1 MLGSVAGKLPAY
13 SHFAQAIRGGN
24 GETVI
29 TNLVPSLDALIV
41 AQAFT
46 EESRPFL
53 LIVEEASEAERL
65 YDDLARLIDE
75 SQLALFSEGAHASIL
90 KRERQKRTQTAE
102 ATAQLLE
109 AIERLAHSTEPLITI
124 ADAESLGTRLPLKKD
139 FAGESL
145 TIQTRSDAGFD
156 VLIKWL
162 DAHHFD
168 RKQFVESAGDF
179 AVRGGIID
187 VFPYTETLP
196 IRIEFFG
203 DTIESMREFDAISQR
218 SIAGRSELVL
228 VPNILTESET
238 SSANPA
244 EATIFDYLAA
254 ETVAVSFEP
263 DRIAAKMEEA
273 GVPVEILNALQNFTR
288 FSIQAFPA
296 SKENVVDFGS
306 RSQPSFNANLKLIR
320 KNLQGLSRDGF
331 RTILM
336 SESKDLTKRLKDLM
350 DEGDEGI
357 EPPNDDTS
365 EAVNDDESTVT
376 QTPALKKTGISF
388 IEPAL
393 AFGFQIPESHLAI
406 YTEHELFGRRRERG
420 ASARKKAART
430 KGISLRELRALKRGD
445 LLVHEDKGIGK
456 FMGLETIVVG
466 GKKQEVLRLV
476 YRDNDVLFVN
486 LDYIGRLSKYSAGE
500 TVGDPKLSKLGSAEW
515 QRAKDRTKKRL
526 KDIARNLIQLYAKR
540 KQAEGFAFS
549 PDDIIQREME
559 AAFLYDDT
567 PDQAKATEDL
577 KKDMQSGHP
586 MDRLVCGDVGYG
598 KTEVAM
604 RAAMKAVLDKKQVA
618 VLVPTTILAEQ
629 HFRTFSDRLDRFG
642 VRCASLSRFRSHKEQ
657 TAILKDLAEGKIDI
671 LIGTHRI
678 LSKDIIFKDLGLLI
692 IDEEHRFG
700 VAAKEKLR
708 ELRANVDTLTLT
720 ATPIPRTL
728 NFSLLGARDLSIM
741 ETPPR
746 NRLPIMTEVVPGFD
760 ENAIG
765 EALKREL
772 ARGGQIYAITDR
784 VNDIELFMNK
794 LREVAPRAR
803 VGLVHGQMP
812 PTSIEKAM
820 KSFLERKIDILVATK
835 IVESG
840 LDVPNA
846 NTIIINRAQNFGL
859 AELYQL
865 RGRVGRSN
873 EQAYCYLIAPPVNQ
887 LTPDALRRL
896 EAMEEFSELGAG
908 FQLAMR
914 DLEIR
919 GAGNLLGAEQSGFI
933 SEIGFDL
940 YQKTVEEAVD
950 ELKREEFQELFK
962 DEIASDKRSA
972 FGRKRLTGEGEV
984 TVSLGS
990 DALIPEKYIEDDA
1003 ERFGFYQRLANAS
1016 TDDAVEEI
1024 SKEMRDRFGPLPDEA
1039 VALLHVSKVRER
1051 AKLLG
1056 ARNVS
1061 FEEPT
1066 RTLRILMPKES
1077 ESFYYQ
1083 NTFPKILDRF
1093 GLIGQQNIRLVSE
1106 AKALRLIV
1114 RIKAKEDGEDRMR
1127 EIEDVLAK
1135 LTPDEQHVA
1144 NAATAQTATA

>member
-1 MLGSVAGKLPAY
+1 M
-13 SHFAQAIRGGN
+13 
-24 GETVI
+24 GEI
-29 TNLVPSLDALIV
+29 ILTNLVPSLDALLV
-41 AQAFT
+41 AHAFT
-46 EESRPFL
+46 SESRPFL
-53 LIVEEASEAERL
+53 VLVEEAAEAERL
-65 YDDLARLIDE
+65 YDDLARLVEEDK
-75 SQLALFSEGAHASIL
+75 LALFSEGAHASIL
-90 KRERQKRTQTAE
+90 KRERQKRAQTAE

-109 AIERLAHSTEPLITI
+109 AIERLAHTTTPLITV
-124 ADAESLGTRLPLKKD
+124 ADAESLGTRLPRKQD
-139 FAGESL
+139 FAKESL
-145 TIQTRSDAGFD
+145 PLAVTNEAGFERL
-156 VLIKWL
+156 VRWL
-162 DAHHFD
+162 ETHHFQH
-168 RKQFVESAGDF
+168 KPFVESAGDF
-179 AVRGGIID
+179 AVRGGIVD
-187 VFPYTETLP
+187 VFPFTETLP

-218 SIAGRSELVL
+218 SIAGRNELVL

-238 SSANPA
+238 NGD
-244 EATIFDYLAA
+244 ATIFDYLSN
-254 ETVAVSFEP
+254 ETVALTIEP
-263 DRIAAKMEEA
+263 ERVRAKMEEC
-273 GVPVEILNALQNFTR
+273 GVSVEIMDSLLRFTR
-288 FSIQAFPA
+288 CSLKAFPQGN
-296 SKENVVDFGS
+296 ENAIDFGS
-306 RSQPSFNANLKLIR
+306 RTQPSFNANLKLIR
-320 KNLQGLSRDGF
+320 KDIQKLSRDGY

-336 SESKDLTKRLKDLM
+336 SESKDLTKRLSDLL
-350 DEGDEGI
+350 DEEENTTPQPPPLSEEG
-357 EPPNDDTS
+357 EF
-365 EAVNDDESTVT
+365 VR
-376 QTPALKKTGISF
+376 F
-388 IEPAL
+388 IEPSL
-393 AFGFQIPESHLAI
+393 AFGFQIPNEHVAI

-456 FMGLETIVVG
+456 FMGLETIVAV
-466 GKKQEVLRLV
+466 GKKQEVVRLV

-486 LDYIGRLSKYSAGE
+486 LDYINRLSKYSAGE
-500 TVGDPKLSKLGSAEW
+500 TVQEPKLSKLGSAEW
-515 QRAKDRTKKRL
+515 QRAKEKTKRRL

-540 KQAEGFAFS
+540 KKAEGFAFS
-549 PDDIIQREME
+549 ADDIIQREME

-567 PDQAKATEDL
+567 PDQAKATEDT
-577 KKDMQSGHP
+577 KRDMQSGHP
-586 MDRLVCGDVGYG
+586 MDRLICGDVGYG

-604 RAAMKAVLDKKQVA
+604 RAVMKAVLDKKQAA

-642 VRCASLSRFRSHKEQ
+642 VRSASLSRFRSQKEQ
-657 TAILKDLAEGKIDI
+657 TAILKDLADGKIDV

-678 LSKDIIFKDLGLLI
+678 LSKDIIFKDLGLLV

-746 NRLPIMTEVVPGFD
+746 NRLPIMTEVLAGYD
-760 ENAIG
+760 EHAVG

-772 ARGGQIYAITDR
+772 ARGGQVYAITDR
-784 VNDIELFMNK
+784 VTDIELFVNK
-794 LREVAPRAR
+794 LREAAPRAR
-803 VGLVHGQMP
+803 VGIVHGQMP
-812 PTSIEKAM
+812 PSSIEKAM
-820 KSFLERKIDILVATK
+820 KSFLERKIDILAATK

-846 NTIIINRAQNFGL
+846 NTIVINRAQNFGL

-873 EQAYCYLIAPPVNQ
+873 EQAYCYLIAPPVAQ

-896 EAMEEFSELGAG
+896 EAMEEFSDLGAG

-933 SEIGFDL
+933 YEIGFDL

-962 DEIASDKRSA
+962 DEIAREKRSA

-984 TVSLGS
+984 TVQLGI
-990 DALIPEKYIEDDA
+990 DALIPENYIEDDA
-1003 ERFGFYQRLANAS
+1003 ERFGFYQRLASAAS
-1016 TDDAVEEI
+1016 DEALEEI
-1024 SKEMRDRFGPLPDEA
+1024 ATEMRDRFGALPEEA
-1039 VALLHVSKVRER
+1039 VALMHVARVRER

-1056 ARNVS
+1056 ARNVT

-1066 RTLRILMPKES
+1066 RTLRILLPKES
-1077 ESFYYQ
+1077 EVFYYQ
-1083 NTFPKILDRF
+1083 NTFPQILDRF
-1093 GLIGQQNIRLVSE
+1093 ALIGMQNIRLVSE

-1114 RIKAKEDGEDRMR
+1114 RLKTKEEGEDRMR

-1135 LTPDEQHVA
+1135 LTPE
-1144 NAATAQTATA
+1144 AAPAIEESQPA

>member
-1 MLGSVAGKLPAY
+1 MVQKLPAY
-13 SHFAQAIRGGN
+13 TRFSELLLRDK
-24 GETVI
+24 GETLI
-29 TNLVPSLDALIV
+29 TNLVPSLDALLV
-41 AQAFT
+41 AHAFVN
-46 EESRPFL
+46 ESRPML

-65 YDDLARLIDE
+65 YDDLARLVDE
-75 SQLALFSEGAHASIL
+75 ESLALFSEGAHASIL

-109 AIERLAHSTEPLITI
+109 AIERLAHSTNPIITI
-124 ADAESLGTRLPLKKD
+124 TDAESLGTRLPRKRD

-145 TIQTRSDAGFD
+145 ALASQSDAGFER
-156 VLIKWL
+156 LIRWL
-162 DAHHFD
+162 DAHHFE
-168 RKQFVESAGDF
+168 RKNFVETAGDF

-187 VFPYTETLP
+187 VFPFTETLP

-218 SIAGRSELVL
+218 SIAGRGELVL

-238 SSANPA
+238 EA

-254 ETVAVSFEP
+254 GTVALTIEP
-263 DRIAAKMEEA
+263 DRVRAKMEESN
-273 GVPVEILNALQNFTR
+273 VPLDVLNPLQNFTR
-288 FSIQAFPA
+288 FAISAFPA
-296 SKENVVDFGS
+296 SSASIIDFGS
-306 RSQPSFNANLKLIR
+306 RTQPSFNANLKLIR
-320 KNLQGLSRDGF
+320 KEIQRLSRDKF
-331 RTILM
+331 QTVLM
-336 SESKDLTKRLKDLM
+336 SESKDLTKRLRDLM
-350 DEGDEGI
+350 DDEG
-357 EPPNDDTS
+357 S
-365 EAVNDDESTVT
+365 EVEEAEHALNSTL
-376 QTPALKKTGISF
+376 QF
-388 IEPAL
+388 IEPSL
-393 AFGFQIPESHLAI
+393 AFGFQIPDAHLAI

-466 GKKQEVLRLV
+466 GKKQEVVRLV

-577 KKDMQSGHP
+577 KKDMQSAHP

-642 VRCASLSRFRSHKEQ
+642 VKCASLSRFRTHKEQ

-760 ENAIG
+760 ENSIG
-765 EALKREL
+765 EAIKREL

-812 PTSIEKAM
+812 PSSIEKAM

-873 EQAYCYLIAPPVNQ
+873 EQAYCYLIAPPVSQ

-933 SEIGFDL
+933 NEIGFDL

-962 DEIASDKRSA
+962 DEIASEKRTA
-972 FGRKRLTGEGEV
+972 FGRKRISGEGEV

-990 DALIPEKYIEDDA
+990 DALIPENYIEDDA
-1003 ERFGFYQRLANAS
+1003 ERFGFYQRLAGAS
-1016 TDDAVEEI
+1016 TDQAVEEI
-1024 SKEMRDRFGPLPDEA
+1024 ATEMRDRFGPLPEEA
-1039 VALLHVSKVRER
+1039 IALLHVAKVRER

-1056 ARNVS
+1056 ARNVT

-1066 RTLRILMPKES
+1066 RTLRILLPRES
-1077 ESFYYQ
+1077 EAFYYQ
-1083 NTFPKILDRF
+1083 HTFPKILDRF
-1093 GLIGQQNIRLVSE
+1093 SLIGQQNIRIVSE
-1106 AKALRLIV
+1106 AKSLRLII
-1114 RIKAKEDGEDRMR
+1114 RLKTKEEGEERMK

-1135 LTPDEQHVA
+1135 LMPSEVVEPLPNGLPQEQV
-1144 NAATAQTATA
+1144 

>member
-1 MLGSVAGKLPAY
+1 LLSPVVGRLPAY
-13 SHFAQAIRGGN
+13 LRFAQSLHGEN

-29 TNLVPSLDALIV
+29 TNLVPSLDALLV
-41 AQAFT
+41 AHAFV
-46 EESRPFL
+46 EDSRSFL
-53 LIVEEASEAERL
+53 LIVEEATEAERL
-65 YDDLARLIDE
+65 YDDLARLVDE
-75 SQLALFSEGAHASIL
+75 VNLALFSEGAHASIL

-109 AIERLAHSTEPLITI
+109 AIERLAHSTNPLITI

-145 TIQTRSDAGFD
+145 TVTSKSEAGFD
-156 VLIKWL
+156 RLIHWL
-162 DAHHFD
+162 EVHHFD

-218 SIAGRSELVL
+218 SIAGRGELVL
-228 VPNILTESET
+228 VPNILTETET
-238 SSANPA
+238 EG
-244 EATIFDYLAA
+244 EATVFDYLAP
-254 ETVAVSFEP
+254 ETVVMSFEP
-263 DRIAAKMEEA
+263 ERVTAKMEES
-273 GVPVEILNALQNFTR
+273 GVPIVIMNSLQNFTR
-288 FSIQAFPA
+288 FSITAFPPSRANAIDFA
-296 SKENVVDFGS
+296 S
-306 RSQPSFNANLKLIR
+306 RTQPSFNANLKLIR
-320 KNLQGLSRDGF
+320 KELQKLSRDGYK
-331 RTILM
+331 TILM
-336 SESKDLTKRLKDLM
+336 SETKDLTKRLRDLM
-350 DEGDEGI
+350 DEGQD
-357 EPPNDDTS
+357 N
-365 EAVNDDESTVT
+365 ALVHNADESSLSPIDEDAPLPV
-376 QTPALKKTGISF
+376 QGKGAVF
-388 IEPAL
+388 VEPSL
-393 AFGFQIPESHLAI
+393 AFGFQIPDALVAI
-406 YTEHELFGRRRERG
+406 YSEHELFGRRRERG

-456 FMGLETIVVG
+456 FMGLETIVAV
-466 GKKQEVLRLV
+466 GKKQEVVRLV

-500 TVGDPKLSKLGSAEW
+500 TIGDPKLSKLGSAEW

-567 PDQAKATEDL
+567 PDQAKATDDL
-577 KKDMQSGHP
+577 KKDMQSAHP

-642 VRCASLSRFRSHKEQ
+642 VKCASLSRFRSQKEQ
-657 TAILKDLAEGKIDI
+657 TAILKDLAGGKIDI

-678 LSKDIIFKDLGLLI
+678 LSKDILFKDLGLLI

-708 ELRANVDTLTLT
+708 ELRSNVDTLTLT

-760 ENAIG
+760 MNAIG

-772 ARGGQIYAITDR
+772 ARGGQVYAITDR

-794 LREVAPRAR
+794 LREAAPRSR

-812 PTSIEKAM
+812 PSSIEKAM
-820 KSFLERKIDILVATK
+820 KLFLERKIDILVATK

-873 EQAYCYLIAPPVNQ
+873 EQAYCYLIAPPVSQ

-962 DEIASDKRSA
+962 DEIASEKRSA
-972 FGRKRLTGEGEV
+972 FGRKRISGEGEV
-984 TVSLGS
+984 TVSLGT

-1003 ERFGFYQRLANAS
+1003 ERFGFYQRLASAA
-1016 TDDAVEEI
+1016 TDQILEQIAT
-1024 SKEMRDRFGPLPDEA
+1024 EMRDRFGPLPEEA
-1039 VALLHVSKVRER
+1039 IALLHVAKVRER

-1056 ARNVS
+1056 ARNVT

-1066 RTLRILMPKES
+1066 RTLRLLMPKES

-1093 GLIGQQNIRLVSE
+1093 AIIGQQNIRLVSE

-1114 RIKAKEDGEDRMR
+1114 RLKTKEEGEERMK
-1127 EIEDVLAK
+1127 EIEDMLAT
-1135 LTPDEQHVA
+1135 LTPDTSTVNEGLQLV
-1144 NAATAQTATA
+1144 

>member
-1 MLGSVAGKLPAY
+1 LSPVVQKLPAY
-13 SHFAQAIRGGN
+13 TRFSELLPPDK

-29 TNLVPSLDALIV
+29 TNLVPSLDALLV
-41 AQAFT
+41 AHAFVN
-46 EESRPFL
+46 ESRPML

-65 YDDLARLIDE
+65 YDDLARLVDE
-75 SQLALFSEGAHASIL
+75 ESLALFSEGAHASIL

-109 AIERLAHSTEPLITI
+109 AIERLAHSTSPIITI
-124 ADAESLGTRLPLKKD
+124 TDAESLGTRLPRKRD

-145 TIQTRSDAGFD
+145 ALASQSDAGFER
-156 VLIKWL
+156 LIRWF
-162 DAHHFD
+162 DAHHFE
-168 RKQFVESAGDF
+168 RKNFVESAGDF

-187 VFPYTETLP
+187 VFPFTETLP

-218 SIAGRSELVL
+218 SIAGRGELVL

-238 SSANPA
+238 EA

-254 ETVAVSFEP
+254 GTVALTIEP
-263 DRIAAKMEEA
+263 DRVRAKMEESN
-273 GVPVEILNALQNFTR
+273 VPLDVLNPLQKFTR
-288 FSIQAFPA
+288 FAIYAFPA
-296 SKENVVDFGS
+296 SSASIIDFGS
-306 RSQPSFNANLKLIR
+306 RTQPSFNANLKLIR
-320 KNLQGLSRDGF
+320 KEIQRLSRD
-331 RTILM
+331 RYQTVLM
-336 SESKDLTKRLKDLM
+336 SESKDLTKRLRDLM
-350 DEGDEGI
+350 DDEG
-357 EPPNDDTS
+357 S
-365 EAVNDDESTVT
+365 EVEEAEHSINSTL
-376 QTPALKKTGISF
+376 QF
-388 IEPAL
+388 IEPSL
-393 AFGFQIPESHLAI
+393 AFGFQIPDAHCAI

-430 KGISLRELRALKRGD
+430 KGISLRELRSLKRGD

-456 FMGLETIVVG
+456 FMGLETIVSV
-466 GKKQEVLRLV
+466 GKKQEVVRLV

-567 PDQAKATEDL
+567 PDQAKATDDL
-577 KKDMQSGHP
+577 KKDMQSAHP

-642 VRCASLSRFRSHKEQ
+642 VKCASLSRFRTHKEQ
-657 TAILKDLAEGKIDI
+657 TAILKYLAEGKIDI

-760 ENAIG
+760 LNTIG

-794 LREVAPRAR
+794 LREAAPRAR

-812 PTSIEKAM
+812 PSSIEKAM

-873 EQAYCYLIAPPVNQ
+873 EQAYCYLIAPPVSQ

-933 SEIGFDL
+933 NEIGFDL

-962 DEIASDKRSA
+962 DEIASEKRTA
-972 FGRKRLTGEGEV
+972 FGRKRISGEGEV

-990 DALIPEKYIEDDA
+990 DALIPENYIEDDA
-1003 ERFGFYQRLANAS
+1003 ERFGFYQRLAGAS
-1016 TDDAVEEI
+1016 TDQAVEEI
-1024 SKEMRDRFGPLPDEA
+1024 ATEMRDRFGPLPEEA
-1039 VALLHVSKVRER
+1039 IALQHVAKVRER

-1056 ARNVS
+1056 ARNVT

-1066 RTLRILMPKES
+1066 RTLRILLPRES
-1077 ESFYYQ
+1077 EAFYYQ
-1083 NTFPKILDRF
+1083 QTFPKILDRF
-1093 GLIGQQNIRLVSE
+1093 SLIGQQNIRIVSE
-1106 AKALRLIV
+1106 AKALRLII
-1114 RIKAKEDGEDRMR
+1114 RLKTKEEGEERMK
-1127 EIEDVLAK
+1127 EIEEMLAK
-1135 LTPDEQHVA
+1135 LMPSEVVEPPPNELSMQGA
-1144 NAATAQTATA
+1144 

>member
-1 MLGSVAGKLPAY
+1 MLSPIAGKLLAY
-13 SHFAQAIRGGN
+13 TRFSEAMRGDN

-41 AQAFT
+41 AHAFAQ
-46 EESRPFL
+46 ESRPFL

-65 YDDLARLIDE
+65 YDDLARLVDE
-75 SQLALFSEGAHASIL
+75 ESLALFSEGAHASIL

-109 AIERLAHSTEPLITI
+109 AIERLAHSISPLITI
-124 ADAESLGTRLPLKKD
+124 TDAESLGTLLPQKKD

-145 TIQTRSDAGFD
+145 PVHVGSEAGFELL
-156 VLIKWL
+156 VKWL
-162 DAHHFD
+162 EAHHFD
-168 RKQFVESAGDF
+168 RKSFVESAGDF

-187 VFPYTETLP
+187 VFPFTETLP

-203 DTIESMREFDAISQR
+203 DSIESMRAFDAISQR
-218 SIAGRSELVL
+218 SISVRSDLVL

-238 SSANPA
+238 DA
-244 EATIFDYLAA
+244 EATIFDYLAPG
-254 ETVAVSFEP
+254 TVAISFEP
-263 DRIAAKMEEA
+263 ERVSAKMEEC
-273 GVPVEILNALQNFTR
+273 GVPIETLNALHNFTR
-288 FSIQAFPA
+288 FSIAAFPPSSA
-296 SKENVVDFGS
+296 NAIDFGS
-306 RSQPSFNANLKLIR
+306 RTQPSFNANLKLIR
-320 KNLQGLSRDGF
+320 KELQKLSREGY

-336 SESKDLTKRLKDLM
+336 SETKDLTKRLRDLM
-350 DEGDEGI
+350 DEGQD
-357 EPPNDDTS
+357 NTS
-365 EAVNDDESTVT
+365 EHSPDERFLSHVDED
-376 QTPALKKTGISF
+376 TPLPLQGKGAAF
-388 IEPAL
+388 MEPSL
-393 AFGFQIPESHLAI
+393 AFGFQIPDALLAI
-406 YTEHELFGRRRERG
+406 YSEHELFGRRRERG

-430 KGISLRELRALKRGD
+430 KGISLRELRSLKRGD

-456 FMGLETIVVG
+456 FMGLETITAVG
-466 GKKQEVLRLV
+466 KMQEVVRLV

-549 PDDIIQREME
+549 QDDIIQREME
-559 AAFLYDDT
+559 AAFMYDDT
-567 PDQAKATEDL
+567 PDQTKATEDL
-577 KKDMQSGHP
+577 KKDMQSAHP
-586 MDRLVCGDVGYG
+586 MDRLICGDVGFG

-642 VRCASLSRFRSHKEQ
+642 VRSASLSRFRSHKEQ
-657 TAILKDLAEGKIDI
+657 TAILKDLVEGKIDI

-678 LSKDIIFKDLGLLI
+678 LSKDIIFKDLGLLV

-708 ELRANVDTLTLT
+708 ELRSNVDTLTLT

-760 ENAIG
+760 MNAVG

-794 LREVAPRAR
+794 LREAAPRSR

-812 PTSIEKAM
+812 PSSIEKAM

-873 EQAYCYLIAPPVNQ
+873 EQAYCYLIAPPVSQ

-962 DEIASDKRSA
+962 DEIAGEKRTA
-972 FGRKRLTGEGEV
+972 FGRKRISGEGEV
-984 TVSLGS
+984 TVALGM

-1003 ERFGFYQRLANAS
+1003 ERFGFYQRLANAA
-1016 TDDAVEEI
+1016 TDQALEEI
-1024 SKEMRDRFGPLPDEA
+1024 AKEMRDRFGPLPEEA
-1039 VALLHVSKVRER
+1039 VALLHVAKVRER

-1056 ARNVS
+1056 ARNVT

-1066 RTLRILMPKES
+1066 RTLRILMPRET
-1077 ESFYYQ
+1077 EAFYYQ

-1093 GLIGQQNIRLVSE
+1093 ALIGQQNIRLVSE

-1114 RIKAKEDGEDRMR
+1114 RLKTKEDGEERMI
-1127 EIEDVLAK
+1127 EIEDILGK
-1135 LTPDEQHVA
+1135 LTPEIALSQETLSA
-1144 NAATAQTATA
+1144 

>member
-1 MLGSVAGKLPAY
+1 MGTLPA
-13 SHFAQAIRGGN
+13 HARFAEAVRGGN

-29 TNLVPSLDALIV
+29 TNLVPSLDALLV
-41 AQAFT
+41 AHAFA
-46 EESRPFL
+46 EESRPLL

-65 YDDLARLIDE
+65 YDDLARLVDE
-75 SQLALFSEGAHASIL
+75 ESLALFSEGAHASIL

-109 AIERLAHSTEPLITI
+109 AIERLAHLTNPLITI

-139 FAGESL
+139 FASESL
-145 TIQTRSDAGFD
+145 TVQVRSEAGFD
-156 VLIKWL
+156 RLIKWL
-162 DAHHFD
+162 DTHHFD

-187 VFPYTETLP
+187 VFPFTETLP

-203 DTIESMREFDAISQR
+203 DSIESMREFDAISQR

-228 VPNILTESET
+228 VPNILTEAET
-238 SSANPA
+238 VS
-244 EATIFDYLAA
+244 EATIFDYLAP
-254 ETVAVSFEP
+254 ETVAITFEP
-263 DRIAAKMEEA
+263 ERVQAKMEES
-273 GVPVEILNALQNFTR
+273 GVPVEILDPLQNFVR
-288 FSIQAFPA
+288 FSIVAFPPSTA
-296 SKENVVDFGS
+296 NIIDFGS
-306 RSQPSFNANLKLIR
+306 RTQPSFNANLKLIR
-320 KNLQGLSRDGF
+320 KELQKLSRAGD
-331 RTILM
+331 RTTLM
-336 SESKDLTKRLKDLM
+336 SETKDLSKRLKDLM
-350 DEGDEGI
+350 DDEGTEAGDTDQLNNPSLQFV
-357 EPPNDDTS
+357 EPS
-365 EAVNDDESTVT
+365 
-376 QTPALKKTGISF
+376 
-388 IEPAL
+388 L
-393 AFGFQIPESHLAI
+393 AFGFQIPDAHLAI

-456 FMGLETIVVG
+456 FMGLETIVAV
-466 GKKQEVLRLV
+466 GKKQEVVRLV

-500 TVGDPKLSKLGSAEW
+500 TIGEPKLSKLGSAEW

-577 KKDMQSGHP
+577 KKDMQSAHP

-629 HFRTFSDRLDRFG
+629 HFRTFSDRLDHFG

-657 TAILKDLAEGKIDI
+657 TAILKDLADGKIDI

-678 LSKDIIFKDLGLLI
+678 LSKDILFKDLGLLI

-760 ENAIG
+760 VNAIG

-794 LREVAPRAR
+794 LREAAPRAR

-812 PTSIEKAM
+812 PSSIEKAM

-873 EQAYCYLIAPPVNQ
+873 EQAYCYLIAPPVSQ

-933 SEIGFDL
+933 TEIGFDL

-962 DEIASDKRSA
+962 DEIASEKRSA
-972 FGRKRLTGEGEV
+972 FGRKRVSGEGEV
-984 TVSLGS
+984 TVSLGM

-1003 ERFGFYQRLANAS
+1003 ERFGFYQRLANAT
-1016 TDDAVEEI
+1016 TDDALEEI
-1024 SKEMRDRFGPLPDEA
+1024 STEMRDRFGPLPEEA
-1039 VALLHVSKVRER
+1039 IALLHVAKVRER

-1056 ARNVS
+1056 ARNVT

-1066 RTLRILMPKES
+1066 RTLRILLPRES
-1077 ESFYYQ
+1077 ETFYYQ
-1083 NTFPKILDRF
+1083 NTFPLVLDRF

-1114 RIKAKEDGEDRMR
+1114 RLKTKEDGEERMR

-1135 LTPDEQHVA
+1135 LTPESIVP
-1144 NAATAQTATA
+1144 TAKLQPA

>member
-1 MLGSVAGKLPAY
+1 MGTLPA
-13 SHFAQAIRGGN
+13 HARFAEAVRGGN

-29 TNLVPSLDALIV
+29 TNLVPSLDALLV
-41 AQAFT
+41 AHAFA
-46 EESRPFL
+46 EESRPLL

-65 YDDLARLIDE
+65 YDDLARLVDE
-75 SQLALFSEGAHASIL
+75 ESLALFSEGAHASIL

-109 AIERLAHSTEPLITI
+109 AIERLAHLTNPLITI

-139 FAGESL
+139 FASESL
-145 TIQTRSDAGFD
+145 TVQVRSEAGFD
-156 VLIKWL
+156 RLIKWL
-162 DAHHFD
+162 DTHHFD

-187 VFPYTETLP
+187 VFPFTETLP

-203 DTIESMREFDAISQR
+203 DSIESMREFDAISQR

-228 VPNILTESET
+228 VPNILTEAET
-238 SSANPA
+238 VS
-244 EATIFDYLAA
+244 EATIFDYLAP
-254 ETVAVSFEP
+254 ETVAITFEP
-263 DRIAAKMEEA
+263 ERVQAKMEES
-273 GVPVEILNALQNFTR
+273 GVPVEILDPLQNFVR
-288 FSIQAFPA
+288 FSIVAFPPSTA
-296 SKENVVDFGS
+296 NIIDFGS
-306 RSQPSFNANLKLIR
+306 RTQPSFNANLKLIR
-320 KNLQGLSRDGF
+320 KELQKLSRAGD
-331 RTILM
+331 RTTLM
-336 SESKDLTKRLKDLM
+336 SETKDLSKRLKDLM
-350 DEGDEGI
+350 DDEGTEAGDTDQLNNPSLQFV
-357 EPPNDDTS
+357 EPS
-365 EAVNDDESTVT
+365 
-376 QTPALKKTGISF
+376 
-388 IEPAL
+388 L
-393 AFGFQIPESHLAI
+393 AFGFQIPDAHLAI

-456 FMGLETIVVG
+456 FMGLETIVAV
-466 GKKQEVLRLV
+466 GKKQEVVRLV

-500 TVGDPKLSKLGSAEW
+500 TIGEPKLSKLGSAEW

-577 KKDMQSGHP
+577 KKDMQSAHP

-629 HFRTFSDRLDRFG
+629 HFRTFSDRLDHFG

-657 TAILKDLAEGKIDI
+657 TAILKDLADGKIDI

-678 LSKDIIFKDLGLLI
+678 LSKDILFKDLGLLI

-760 ENAIG
+760 VNAIG

-794 LREVAPRAR
+794 LREAAPRAR

-812 PTSIEKAM
+812 PSSIEKAM

-873 EQAYCYLIAPPVNQ
+873 EQAYCYLIAPPVSQ

-933 SEIGFDL
+933 TEIGFDL

-972 FGRKRLTGEGEV
+972 FGRKRVSGEGEV
-984 TVSLGS
+984 TVSLGM

-1003 ERFGFYQRLANAS
+1003 ERFGFYQRLANAT
-1016 TDDAVEEI
+1016 TDDALEAI
-1024 SKEMRDRFGPLPDEA
+1024 STEMRDRFGPLPEEA
-1039 VALLHVSKVRER
+1039 IALLHVAKVRKR

-1056 ARNVS
+1056 ARNVT

-1066 RTLRILMPKES
+1066 RTLRILLPRES
-1077 ESFYYQ
+1077 ETFYYQ
-1083 NTFPKILDRF
+1083 NTFPLV
-1093 GLIGQQNIRLVSE
+1093 LGQVWAHRPAEHSPGERSQSIAPYCEVKNQRRWRGADGRSKTCLQN
-1106 AKALRLIV
+1106 
-1114 RIKAKEDGEDRMR
+1114 
-1127 EIEDVLAK
+1127 
-1135 LTPDEQHVA
+1135 
-1144 NAATAQTATA
+1144 

>member
-1 MLGSVAGKLPAY
+1 MASPLFRLLSPLVSKLPAY
-13 SHFAQAIRGGN
+13 TRFADAMKTGN
-24 GETVI
+24 SETVI
-29 TNLVPSLDALIV
+29 TNLVPSLDALLV
-41 AQAFT
+41 AHAFAG
-46 EESRPFL
+46 ESKPFL

-65 YDDLARLIDE
+65 YDDLARLVDE
-75 SQLALFSEGAHASIL
+75 ESLALFSEGAHASIL

-109 AIERLAHSTEPLITI
+109 AIERLAHSTSPLITI

-145 TIQTRSDAGFD
+145 TVQVGSEAGFD
-156 VLIKWL
+156 TLVKWL
-162 DAHHFD
+162 ETHHFD

-187 VFPYTETLP
+187 IFPFTETLP

-203 DTIESMREFDAISQR
+203 DSIESMRAFDAISQR
-218 SIAGRSELVL
+218 SISIRNDLVL
-228 VPNILTESET
+228 VPNILTESE
-238 SSANPA
+238 ADA
-244 EATIFDYLAA
+244 EATVFDYLAP

-263 DRIAAKMEEA
+263 ERVLAKMEEC
-273 GVPVEILNALQNFTR
+273 GVPTEILNPLQLFTR
-288 FSIQAFPA
+288 FSIAAFPPSNA
-296 SKENVVDFGS
+296 NIIDFGS
-306 RSQPSFNANLKLIR
+306 RTQPSFNANLKLIR
-320 KNLQGLSRDGF
+320 KELQKLSHDGY

-336 SESKDLTKRLKDLM
+336 SETKDLTKRLRDLM
-350 DEGDEGI
+350 DEGEDNVSEQSLDERSLSHIAEDAPLLLQGKGAAFM
-357 EPPNDDTS
+357 EPS
-365 EAVNDDESTVT
+365 
-376 QTPALKKTGISF
+376 
-388 IEPAL
+388 L
-393 AFGFQIPESHLAI
+393 AFGFQVPEADLAI

-430 KGISLRELRALKRGD
+430 KGISLRELRSLKRGD

-456 FMGLETIVVG
+456 FMGLETIVAV
-466 GKKQEVLRLV
+466 GKKQEVVRLV

-642 VRCASLSRFRSHKEQ
+642 VRSASLSRFRSHKEQ
-657 TAILKDLAEGKIDI
+657 TAILKDLADGKIDI

-760 ENAIG
+760 VNAIG

-772 ARGGQIYAITDR
+772 ARGGQVYAITDR

-794 LREVAPRAR
+794 LREAAPRAR
-803 VGLVHGQMP
+803 AGLVHGQMP
-812 PTSIEKAM
+812 PSSIEKAM

-873 EQAYCYLIAPPVNQ
+873 EQAYCYLIAPPVSQ

-933 SEIGFDL
+933 TEIGFDL

-962 DEIASDKRSA
+962 DEIASEKRTA
-972 FGRKRLTGEGEV
+972 FGRKRLSGEGEV
-984 TVSLGS
+984 TVALGM

-1003 ERFGFYQRLANAS
+1003 ERFGFYQRLANAT
-1016 TDDAVEEI
+1016 TDAALEEI
-1024 SKEMRDRFGPLPDEA
+1024 AKEMRDRFGPLPEEA
-1039 VALLHVSKVRER
+1039 IALLHVAKVRER

-1056 ARNVS
+1056 VRNVT

-1066 RTLRILMPKES
+1066 RTLRLLMPKET
-1077 ESFYYQ
+1077 EAFYYQ

-1093 GLIGQQNIRLVSE
+1093 ALIGQQNIRLVSE

-1114 RIKAKEDGEDRMR
+1114 RLKSKEEGEERML

-1135 LTPDEQHVA
+1135 LTPDDIHPTEVSQPV
-1144 NAATAQTATA
+1144 

>member
-1 MLGSVAGKLPAY
+1 MKTLPAY
-13 SHFAQAIRGGN
+13 EVLHRAIKEADSERSPSTQ
-24 GETVI
+24 ETVI
-29 TNLVPSLDALIV
+29 TNLVPSLDALLV
-41 AQAFT
+41 AHAFA
-46 EESRPFL
+46 EGSRPFL
-53 LIVEEASEAERL
+53 LIVEEAVEAERL
-65 YDDLARLIDE
+65 YDDLARLLDE
-75 SQLALFSEGAHASIL
+75 ESLALFSEGAHASIL

-109 AIERLAHSTEPLITI
+109 AIERLAHSTNPLITI
-124 ADAESLGTRLPLKKD
+124 ADAESLGTRLPRKQD

-145 TIQTRSDAGFD
+145 ALNVGNESGFEP
-156 VLIKWL
+156 LIRWL
-162 DAHHFD
+162 EAHHFD
-168 RKQFVESAGDF
+168 RKPFVESAGDF

-187 VFPYTETLP
+187 VFPFTETLP

-203 DTIESMREFDAISQR
+203 DSIESMRAFDAINQR
-218 SIAGRSELVL
+218 SIENRNDLVL
-228 VPNILTESET
+228 VPNILTEVE
-238 SSANPA
+238 ADA
-244 EATIFDYLAA
+244 EATIFDYLAP
-254 ETVAVSFEP
+254 ETVTITFEP
-263 DRIAAKMEEA
+263 ERVSAKMEICE
-273 GVPVEILNALQNFTR
+273 VPNEILQFAQKFTR
-288 FSIQAFPA
+288 CSVMAFP
-296 SKENVVDFGS
+296 SSQGNIIDFGS

-320 KNLQGLSRDGF
+320 KDILKLSQEGY

-336 SESKDLTKRLKDLM
+336 SESKDLTKRLHDLM
-350 DEGDEGI
+350 DV
-357 EPPNDDTS
+357 EPAETEEDHSSHDT
-365 EAVNDDESTVT
+365 
-376 QTPALKKTGISF
+376 ALRF
-388 IEPAL
+388 IEPSL
-393 AFGFQIPESHLAI
+393 AFGFQISSARQAI
-406 YTEHELFGRRRERG
+406 YSEHELFGRRRERG

-456 FMGLETIVVG
+456 FMGLETIVSV
-466 GKKQEVLRLV
+466 GKKQEVVRLV

-559 AAFLYDDT
+559 AAFLYEDT
-567 PDQAKATEDL
+567 ADQAKATDDL
-577 KKDMQSGHP
+577 KKDMQSPHP
-586 MDRLVCGDVGYG
+586 MDRLVCGDVGFG

-657 TAILKDLAEGKIDI
+657 TVILKDLAEGKIDI

-678 LSKDIIFKDLGLLI
+678 LSKDIIFKDLGLLV

-746 NRLPIMTEVVPGFD
+746 NRLPIMTEVLPGFD
-760 ENAIG
+760 EDGLG
-765 EALKREL
+765 EAMKREL

-794 LREVAPRAR
+794 LREIAPRSR

-820 KSFLERKIDILVATK
+820 KLFLERKVDILVATK

-873 EQAYCYLIAPPVNQ
+873 EQAYCYLIAPPVSQ

-933 SEIGFDL
+933 TEIGFDL

-962 DEIASDKRSA
+962 DEIASEKRSA
-972 FGRKRLTGEGEV
+972 FGRKRISGEGEV
-984 TVSLGS
+984 TVSLGI

-1003 ERFGFYQRLANAS
+1003 ERFGFYQRLASAA
-1016 TDDAVEEI
+1016 TDRVLEEI
-1024 SKEMRDRFGPLPDEA
+1024 ATEMRDRFGAIPEEA
-1039 VALLHVSKVRER
+1039 VALMHVAKVRER

-1056 ARNVS
+1056 ARNVTL
-1061 FEEPT
+1061 EEPT
-1066 RTLRILMPKES
+1066 RTLRILMPRET
-1077 ESFYYQ
+1077 ETFYYQ

-1093 GLIGQQNIRLVSE
+1093 HLIGQQNVRLVSE

-1114 RIKAKEDGEDRMR
+1114 RLKSKEEGEERML
-1127 EIEDVLAK
+1127 EIEEILAT
-1135 LTPDEQHVA
+1135 LTPEQQLSVTTDE
-1144 NAATAQTATA
+1144 

>member
-1 MLGSVAGKLPAY
+1 LLSPVVGKLPAY
-13 SHFAQAIRGGN
+13 TRFAEALHGA

-29 TNLVPSLDALIV
+29 TNLVPSLDALLV
-41 AQAFT
+41 AHAFA

-53 LIVEEASEAERL
+53 LIVEEASDAERL
-65 YDDLARLIDE
+65 YDDLARLVDE
-75 SQLALFSEGAHASIL
+75 ESLALFSEGAHASIL

-109 AIERLAHSTEPLITI
+109 AIERLAHSTNSLITI
-124 ADAESLGTRLPLKKD
+124 ADAESLGTSLPRKQD

-145 TIQTRSDAGFD
+145 SIHVGSEAGFEL
-156 VLIKWL
+156 LIRWL
-162 DAHHFD
+162 ESHHFD
-168 RKQFVESAGDF
+168 RKSFVESAGDF

-187 VFPYTETLP
+187 IFPFTETLP

-203 DTIESMREFDAISQR
+203 DSIESLRAFDAISQR
-218 SIAGRSELVL
+218 SISVRNDLVL

-238 SSANPA
+238 DA
-244 EATIFDYLAA
+244 EATVFDYLAA
-254 ETVAVSFEP
+254 GTIAMTFEP
-263 DRIAAKMEEA
+263 ERVSAKMEES
-273 GVPVEILNALQNFTR
+273 GVPIEILNALQNFTR
-288 FSIQAFPA
+288 FSILAFPPSTA
-296 SKENVVDFGS
+296 NAIDFGS
-306 RSQPSFNANLKLIR
+306 RTQPSFNANLKLIR
-320 KNLQGLSRDGF
+320 KELQKLSRDGY

-336 SESKDLTKRLKDLM
+336 SETKDLTKRLRDLM
-350 DEGDEGI
+350 DEGQDNASEHSPDERSLSHIDEDAPFLLQGKAAAFM
-357 EPPNDDTS
+357 EPS
-365 EAVNDDESTVT
+365 
-376 QTPALKKTGISF
+376 
-388 IEPAL
+388 L
-393 AFGFQIPESHLAI
+393 AFGFQIPDALLAI

-430 KGISLRELRALKRGD
+430 KGISLRELRSLKRGD

-456 FMGLETIVVG
+456 FMGLETITAVG
-466 GKKQEVLRLV
+466 KIQEVVRLV

-549 PDDIIQREME
+549 ADDIIQREME
-559 AAFLYDDT
+559 AAFMYDDT
-567 PDQAKATEDL
+567 PDQTKATEDL
-577 KKDMQSGHP
+577 KKDMQSPHP
-586 MDRLVCGDVGYG
+586 MDRLVCGDVGFG

-618 VLVPTTILAEQ
+618 MLVPTTILAEQ

-642 VRCASLSRFRSHKEQ
+642 VRSASLSRFRSHKEQ
-657 TAILKDLAEGKIDI
+657 TVILKDLADGKIDV

-678 LSKDIIFKDLGLLI
+678 LSKDIIFKDLGLLV

-708 ELRANVDTLTLT
+708 ELRSNVDTLTLT

-760 ENAIG
+760 MNAIG

-794 LREVAPRAR
+794 LREAAPRSR

-812 PTSIEKAM
+812 PSSIEKAM

-873 EQAYCYLIAPPVNQ
+873 EQAYCYLIAPPVSQ

-962 DEIASDKRSA
+962 DEIASEKRTA
-972 FGRKRLTGEGEV
+972 FGRKRISGEGEV
-984 TVSLGS
+984 TVALGT

-1003 ERFGFYQRLANAS
+1003 ERFGFYQRLASAA
-1016 TDDAVEEI
+1016 TDQALEEI
-1024 SKEMRDRFGPLPDEA
+1024 AKEMRDRFGPLPEEA
-1039 VALLHVSKVRER
+1039 TALLHVAKVRER

-1056 ARNVS
+1056 VRNVT

-1066 RTLRILMPKES
+1066 RTLRLLMPRET
-1077 ESFYYQ
+1077 ETFYYQ
-1083 NTFPKILDRF
+1083 NTFPNILDRF
-1093 GLIGQQNIRLVSE
+1093 TLIGQQNIRLLSE

-1114 RIKAKEDGEDRMR
+1114 RLKTKEEGEERML

-1135 LTPDEQHVA
+1135 LTPHQELTNEALQPD
-1144 NAATAQTATA
+1144 